1 MDTPTQTPPPKP
13 VRKAGPN
20 CALST
25 GSAARASAARMEDAL
40 RQIEDLVGRC
50 VSNPGLENNV
60 VEMVAKLADRHDA
73 LRELAIAA
81 GDFVHNIEHQH
92 VTGGAAVRDDGCYMR
107 LRGMTTRAGF
117 YSPNT

>member
-1 MDTPTQTPPPKP
+1 
-13 VRKAGPN
+13 
-20 CALST
+20 
-25 GSAARASAARMEDAL
+25 MEDAL

-50 VSNPGLENNV
+50 VSNPRLENNV

-117 YSPNT
+117 YSPNVDAEPRGENT